1 MRIAFLGTPEFAV
14 PSLAMLLG
22 DGHTLAVFTQ
32 PDRPV
37 GRHGTLT
44 PPPAKVFAAE
54 HGLPVY
60 QFEKIRSPEGVAALR
75 AFNPDFMVT
84 AAFGQILSKENLD
97 VPRFGC
103 INVHGSLLPKY
114 RGAAPV
120 AWAIVDGETTTGITT
135 MLTDV
140 GLDTGDILLQRETDI
155 GPDETAGELAARLA
169 ELGADVLMD
178 TLILHSAGFL
188 QRKPQDEALAT
199 KCRTLKKE
207 DGKLDFSLPAQRVHD
222 HVRGMNPWPGAF
234 ALLSGEPLKIWR
246 TRTTDDC
253 GRDDRVCGELFGSDR
268 TGLFVRCADRMLE
281 ILELQTAG
289 GKRLDGKTFLRGCNI
304 AGRVL
309 A

>member
-14 PSLAMLLG
+14 PTLSMLLG
-22 DGHTLAVFTQ
+22 EEHTLAVFTQ

-37 GRHGTLT
+37 GRHGTPV
-44 PPPAKVFAAE
+44 PPPTKVFAAE
-54 HGLPVY
+54 HRLPVY

-97 VPRFGC
+97 VPKFGC
-103 INVHGSLLPKY
+103 VNVHGSLLPKY
-114 RGAAPV
+114 RGAAPI
-120 AWAIVDGETTTGITT
+120 AWAIVDGETVTGITT
-135 MLTDV
+135 MMTDV
-140 GLDTGDILLQRETDI
+140 GLDTGDILLRRETTI
-155 GPDETAGELAARLA
+155 GPDETAGELTMRLA
-169 ELGADVLMD
+169 ALGADVLAD
-178 TLILHSAGFL
+178 TLRLHSAGLL
-188 QRKPQDEALAT
+188 QRRPQDDALAT

-222 HVRGMNPWPGAF
+222 RVRGTNPWPGAF
-234 ALLSGEPLKIWR
+234 ALLAGSPLKIWR
-246 TRTTDDC
+246 TRLTDDC
-253 GRDDRVCGELFGSDR
+253 GGDDRACGELSGSDR

-281 ILELQTAG
+281 ILELQAAG